1 MHHLLFKEAVTS
13 TNLRRIFTDF
23 KWQIGNAEQ
32 GGNNARTQQQTIAW
46 IIVKWQH
53 KTDNL

>member
-1 MHHLLFKEAVTS
+1 MHQLLFKEAVTS

-32 GGNNARTQQQTIAW
+32 GGITPGHNNRQ
-46 IIVKWQH
+46 
-53 KTDNL
+53 LPGS